1 MFTVGFI
8 VGGDSQPISAI
19 LEKETPID
27 YTIYS
32 MVNCPRSDATHPGV
46 LPITIVDPHRWR
58 DFGDPRLET
67 RVSMLLKLLIIQI
80 LININK

>member
-19 LEKETPID
+19 LEKETPIN

-32 MVNCPRSDATHPGV
+32 MVNCPRSDASHPGV

-58 DFGDPRLET
+58 DFGDPKT
-67 RVSMLLKLLIIQI
+67 RDESVDVVEVTNYLD
-80 LININK
+80 INQ